1 MTDTPDVSGMSDT
14 SLLDFF
20 IAVDNSDES
29 LLQPMLAAVSAELR
43 RRNLLDDHGVNEAG
57 RTLYERWRQET
68 GQVIGFEEDK
78 Q

>member
-1 MTDTPDVSGMSDT
+1 MTDTPDVTGMSDT

-43 RRNLLDDHGVNEAG
+43 RRNLLDDHGVNEAWSDPL
-57 RTLYERWRQET
+57 RTMEARNRSSNRL
-68 GQVIGFEEDK
+68 
-78 Q
+78 

>member
-29 LLQPMLAAVSAELR
+29 LLQPMLAAVAPSWAAQSAR
-43 RRNLLDDHGVNEAG
+43 RP
-57 RTLYERWRQET
+57 WRQRSRSDPLRTMEARNRSSNRL
-68 GQVIGFEEDK
+68 
-78 Q
+78 